1 MGRRWDDDGVIG
13 GYAATFEAQDD
24 DGTSVRRTVRA
35 RTLVVTIPAHAVGTA
50 LNGVLPGS
58 AAMLAAADSGGG
70 VPYPP
75 VASFA
80 LAYPKSS
87 FLDVDLPD
95 GSGNLRDLP
104 HTGHAVWL
112 EPLPRTVTT
121 SFRGRHRRRRG
132 QGSPDDDA
140 DPTRGANPQGVGGEG
155 VAECDTAVRIG
166 TFGHVGGI
174 EEDGGR
180 ERRGGTLGVW
190 ELLDGS
196 VLNGLREFW
205 ARSREGS
212 GRSLDE

>member
-58 AAMLAAADSGGG
+58 AALLAAADSGGG

-104 HTGHAVWL
+104 HTWPCCLAQASSPDGYNL
-112 EPLPRTVTT
+112 LSRTT
-121 SFRGRHRRRRG
+121 S
-132 QGSPDDDA
+132 SP
-140 DPTRGANPQGVGGEG
+140 PWT
-155 VAECDTAVRIG
+155 
-166 TFGHVGGI
+166 GI
-174 EEDGGR
+174 
-180 ERRGGTLGVW
+180 
-190 ELLDGS
+190 
-196 VLNGLREFW
+196 
-205 ARSREGS
+205 S
-212 GRSLDE
+212 GR

>member
-1 MGRRWDDDGVIG
+1 M
-13 GYAATFEAQDD
+13 
-24 DGTSVRRTVRA
+24 RRTVRA

-50 LNGVLPGS
+50 LNGVLPGL
-58 AAMLAAADSGGG
+58 AAMLATADSGGG

-140 DPTRGANPQGVGGEG
+140 DPTRGATPQGVGGEG

>member
-1 MGRRWDDDGVIG
+1 M
-13 GYAATFEAQDD
+13 
-24 DGTSVRRTVRA
+24 
-35 RTLVVTIPAHAVGTA
+35 TIPAHAVGTA

-58 AAMLAAADSGGG
+58 AALLTAADSGGG

-140 DPTRGANPQGVGGEG
+140 DPTRGATPQGVGGEG

-166 TFGHVGGI
+166 TFGHDGGI